1 MDNLKNIGFKV
12 YIAILLSLFLSLA
25 HANNTQEKIEILAI
39 HSYHEGYPWT
49 TSQDNAFKLT
59 LEKMLPEYAINFS
72 SEYLD
77 TKRITPSDN
86 YKKAFLSYL
95 KEKYKNHPP
104 KLIYTTDDNALT
116 FLNEIDSNLPWDAPI
131 VFSGL
136 NNDKITKL
144 QWRNF
149 ITGVFEQK
157 NIAANIELAK
167 SLDTNLKNI
176 VFVGDAGVTD
186 KAMRTSIES
195 TIKPTNNINIIY
207 ISDNNLD
214 ALLRKLNKIN
224 QDVIILTSIGRMH
237 DQDGNL
243 RDLKKTINSI
253 TNTGKKVIVMEDSYL
268 FPGVLGGYLT
278 SGFLQGKHS
287 ALLANRI
294 FRGESTANIS
304 PETKDLNELILS
316 WPDMQRLDIRLN
328 LNTLN
333 KAKIINQPKSLTER
347 YPHIFNL
354 LLIAFSF
361 LILITI
367 GFFISNRQKNQL
379 LKEQTTDSLTGLP
392 NRIKLLQ
399 HIDLMSTPNFAII
412 DINNFKLI
420 NDLYGLKTGDDL
432 LVSLSQHLAD
442 TLNKQYILFRLGSDQ
457 FGILAD
463 NFLSPQKFELS
474 IMRLLKEIK
483 ENNYQLDELE
493 LQLSLTAGISR
504 NDSEFIIPRAEQA
517 LQQAKK
523 DNKEYSI
530 IDPTLTDKDIYQENI
545 LWAHKL
551 SEALTEKRIIPYYQP
566 IIDNRTGIISKYE
579 ALVRLIDGDSVISP
593 FFFLEAAKSTRQYA
607 ALTKVMIEHSFK
619 TIQKYQASISINFTV
634 DDIRNEKTISFFKEK
649 LNEFNIAEKVVIELT
664 ESEGIENYQEVAQ
677 FIADMKKLGCRIAI
691 DDFGTGYSN
700 FTHLMHLDVDF
711 LKIDGSIIKN
721 ILTDK
726 NAEIIAKTLVDFAK
740 RLEIETIAEFV
751 ETKEIF
757 DKVSELGIDYS
768 QGYFLGKP
776 EKELLGTNLIDKEN
790 QN

>member
-12 YIAILLSLFLSLA
+12 YTAILLSLFLSPT
-25 HANNTQEKIEILAI
+25 HADNVQEKIEILAI
-39 HSYHEGYPWT
+39 HSYHEGYLWT
-49 TSQDNAFKLT
+49 TSQYNSFKLT
-59 LEKMLPEYAINFS
+59 LEKMLPEYDIKFS
-72 SEYLD
+72 AEYLD
-77 TKRITPSDN
+77 TKRIAPSES
-86 YKKAFLSYL
+86 YKKAFLNYL
-95 KEKYKNHPP
+95 KTKYKTHPP
-104 KLIYTTDDNALT
+104 KLIYSTDDNALN
-116 FLNEIDSNLPWDAPI
+116 FLHEVDSNLPWDVPI

-136 NNDKITKL
+136 NNDKTAKQ
-144 QWRNF
+144 QWHHP
-149 ITGVFEQK
+149 ITGVLEQK
-157 NIAANIELAK
+157 NIISNIELAK
-167 SLDTNLKNI
+167 TLNTKLKNI

-186 KAMRTSIES
+186 RAMRTTIEKM
-195 TIKPTNNINIIY
+195 IKPTNNIIHV
-207 ISDNNLD
+207 SDNNLIS
-214 ALLRKLNKIN
+214 LINKLNRVN
-224 QDVIILTSIGRMH
+224 TDVIILTSIGRMH
-237 DQDGNL
+237 DQQGNL
-243 RDLKKTINSI
+243 HDLKEIINSI

-268 FPGVLGGYLT
+268 FPGVLGGYVT
-278 SGFLQGKHS
+278 SGNQQGKHS
-287 ALLANRI
+287 ALLASRN
-294 FRGESTANIS
+294 FRSKSTANIVLQS
-304 PETKDLNELILS
+304 KDLSEFILS
-316 WPDMQRLDIRLN
+316 WPDMQRLDIRLDRT
-328 LNTLN
+328 TLN
-333 KAKIINQPKSLTER
+333 KARIINQPKPLTER

-367 GFFISNRQKNQL
+367 GFFISNRQKNRL

-392 NRIKLLQ
+392 NRIRLLQ

-420 NDLYGLKTGDDL
+420 NNLYGLKTGDDL
-432 LVSLSQHLAD
+432 LISLSHHIAN
-442 TLNKQYILFRLGSDQ
+442 TLNKQYLLFRLGSDQ

-483 ENNYQLDELE
+483 EKNYQFDELE

-530 IDPTLTDKDIYQENI
+530 IDPTLTDKDFYQENI

-551 SEALTEKRIIPYYQP
+551 SKALTEKRIIPYYQP
-566 IIDNRTGIISKYE
+566 IIDNRTGTISKYE

-607 ALTKVMIEHSFK
+607 ALTQVMIEHTFK
-619 TIQKYQASISINFTV
+619 TIQRYQTSISINFTV

-649 LNEFNIAEKVVIELT
+649 LNEFNVAEKVVIELT

-700 FTHLMHLDVDF
+700 FTHLMHLDVDY

-726 NAEIIAKTLVDFAK
+726 NAEIIAKTLVDFAR
-740 RLEIETIAEFV
+740 RLEIKTIAEFV
-751 ETKEIF
+751 ETKEIL
-757 DKVSELGIDYS
+757 DKVCELGIDYS

-776 EKELLGTNLIDKEN
+776 EKELLDTNLIDKHN